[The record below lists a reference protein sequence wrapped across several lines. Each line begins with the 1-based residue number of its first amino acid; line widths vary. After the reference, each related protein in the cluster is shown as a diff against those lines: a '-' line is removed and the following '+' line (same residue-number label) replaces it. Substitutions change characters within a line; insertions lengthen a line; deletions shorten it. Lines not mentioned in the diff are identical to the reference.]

1 MRIAAESGTDHQA
14 PAGPLGT
21 YAKSSSPPL
30 NGREKVR
37 EIRAQRYELQATARL
52 LFSSEGRRQGL
63 AYGHD
68 FHRTAKCRHITRSD
82 GAEVYRDAEHGA
94 AFYGGL
100 VTCGSVWACPIC
112 AAVVQERRREEIAQA
127 IDWAYTQG
135 LQPVMITFTFPHH
148 TWDSLPDL
156 LEKQADAFRRLRRG
170 SVWQRLKDRM
180 GYRGLIR
187 ALELTHGEHGWHPH
201 THEVWL
207 VSADVK
213 ADELR
218 DVIVRRW
225 ADMCERAGLLTADKR
240 AAFMQHSVDVKGWC
254 TASDYLAKQD
264 DSKHWGA
271 DRELAKASTK
281 AGRKTGKHPFGLLA
295 DATEGDARAGRLYV
309 EYAQAVKGRRQL
321 FWSAGLKAEVGIED
335 IDDEELAEESREKAD
350 CLGRVGLPDWRL
362 VRAARQHA
370 QLLDAAEQGGWPA
383 VEELIR
389 HLRKRASNAPSA
401 SSTGTDAVD
410 SEAVGSALLSRP
422 EILSACPDQPAFAQ
436 APLFSDSTEF
446 EWPPVGRSVDQTRAV
461 SLLLRQLAG
470 SESPPELD
478 TERLRI

>member
-1 MRIAAESGTDHQA
+1 MSQHHQVTQGGESRPSGHTRN
-14 PAGPLGT
+14 PLP
-21 YAKSSSPPL
+21 PPL

-37 EIRAQRYELQATARL
+37 EIRAQRYELQATARVL
-52 LFSSEGRRQGL
+52 LSSEGRRQGL
-63 AYGHD
+63 QFGHD
-68 FHRTAKCRHITRSD
+68 FHRTAKCKHIMRSD
-82 GAEVYRDAEHGA
+82 DVEVYRDAEHGA

-112 AAVVQERRREEIAQA
+112 AAVVQERRRDEIAQA
-127 IDWAYTQG
+127 IDWAYQQG
-135 LQPVMITFTFPHH
+135 LQPVMITFTFPHQS
-148 TWDSLPDL
+148 WDSLPDL

-170 SVWQRLKDRM
+170 SVWQRIKERM

-187 ALELTHGEHGWHPH
+187 ALELTHGENGWHPH
-201 THEVWL
+201 THELWL

-240 AAFMQHSVDVKGWC
+240 VAFMQHSVDVKGWC
-254 TASDYLAKQD
+254 TASEYLAKQD
-264 DSKHWGA
+264 DARHWGA

-295 DATEGDARAGRLYV
+295 DAADGDTRAGHLYV
-309 EYAQAVKGRRQL
+309 EYAQAVKGRRQI

-350 CLGRVGLPDWRL
+350 CLGRVSLPDWRL

-370 QLLDAAEQGGWPA
+370 QLLDAAEVGGWPA
-383 VEELIR
+383 VEALISR
-389 HLRKRASNAPSA
+389 LRKHASGAPSG
-401 SSTGTDAVD
+401 SSTGTY
-410 SEAVGSALLSRP
+410 STGCEGSGSAVLSHP
-422 EILSACPDQPAFAQ
+422 EHLSVCPGQAAFAQ
-436 APLFSDSTEF
+436 ALSPSHSADRSSDPTA
-446 EWPPVGRSVDQTRAV
+446 AV
-461 SLLLRQLAG
+461 SLILRQLAVSG
-470 SESPPELD
+470 TRSEPDIAMPG
-478 TERLRI
+478 T

>member
-1 MRIAAESGTDHQA
+1 MSKTARQGADRRASTA
-14 PAGPLGT
+14 PLGT

-30 NGREKVR
+30 GDRETVR

-68 FHRTAKCRHITRSD
+68 FHRTAKCKHITRSEH
-82 GAEVYRDAEHGA
+82 AEVYRDAEHGA

-135 LQPVMITFTFPHH
+135 LQPVMLTFTFPHQS
-148 TWDSLPDL
+148 WDSLPDL

-180 GYRGLIR
+180 GYSGLIR

-201 THEVWL
+201 THELWL

-254 TASDYLAKQD
+254 TASEYLAKQD
-264 DSKHWGA
+264 DARHWGA

-295 DATEGDARAGRLYV
+295 DAADGDTRAGHLYV

-321 FWSAGLKAEVGIED
+321 FWSAGLKAEVGIDD
-335 IDDEELAEESREKAD
+335 IDDEKLADESREVAD
-350 CLGRVGLPDWRL
+350 LLGLVPLDDWRL
-362 VRAARQHA
+362 VRAAGQRA

-383 VEELIR
+383 VQALINR
-389 HLRKRASNAPSA
+389 LKTRVSGAPSG
-401 SSTGTDAVD
+401 SSTGTHLTDCEELESAVL
-410 SEAVGSALLSRP
+410 SCPGPLTGSLDLTP
-422 EILSACPDQPAFAQ
+422 SAQPPSVSHSA
-436 APLFSDSTEF
+436 
-446 EWPPVGRSVDQTRAV
+446 GRSSDPTTAV
-461 SLLLRQLAG
+461 SLLLRQLAWSKTP
-470 SESPPELD
+470 SEPD
-478 TERLRI
+478 TVMPGT

>member
-1 MRIAAESGTDHQA
+1 MSQHHQVTQGGESRPSGHTRN
-14 PAGPLGT
+14 PL
-21 YAKSSSPPL
+21 PPPD
-30 NGREKVR
+30 GRDKVR
-37 EIRAQRYELQATARL
+37 EIRAQRYDLQATARVL
-52 LFSSEGRRQGL
+52 LSSEGRKQGL
-63 AYGHD
+63 AFGHD
-68 FHRTAKCRHITRSD
+68 FHRTAKCKHITRSQH
-82 GAEVYRDAEHGA
+82 AEVYRDAEHGA

-127 IDWAYTQG
+127 IDWAYTKG

-148 TWDSLPDL
+148 QWDSLPDL

-201 THEVWL
+201 THELWF
-207 VSADVK
+207 VSASVS
-213 ADELR
+213 AEELHG
-218 DVIVRRW
+218 VIVRRW

-240 AAFMQHSVDVKGWC
+240 AAFMQHAVDVKGWC

-264 DSKHWGA
+264 SEKHWGA

-281 AGRKTGKHPFGLLA
+281 AGRKTGRHPFGLLA
-295 DATEGDARAGRLYV
+295 DAGDGDARSGRLYV

-350 CLGRVGLPDWRL
+350 LLGLVHLDDWRI
-362 VRAARQHA
+362 VRAAGQRA
-370 QLLDAAEQGGWPA
+370 QLLDAAEHGGWPA
-383 VEELIR
+383 VETLISR
-389 HLRKRASNAPSA
+389 LRRRVSGAPSE
-401 SSTGTDAVD
+401 SSIGTDQD
-410 SEAVGSALLSRP
+410 DFEGSGSAVLSCP
-422 EILSACPDQPAFAQ
+422 EPLSVCPDQPAFAQ

-461 SLLLRQLAG
+461 SLMLQQIV
-470 SESPPELD
+470 ESGTRFEPD
-478 TERLRI
+478 TVLSGT

>member
-1 MRIAAESGTDHQA
+1 MRITAETGTDQR
-14 PAGPLGT
+14 PARAALGT

-30 NGREKVR
+30 GDREKVR
-37 EIRAQRYELQATARL
+37 EIRAQRYDLQATARVL
-52 LFSSEGRRQGL
+52 LSSEGRRQGL
-63 AYGHD
+63 QFGHD
-68 FHRTAKCRHITRSD
+68 FHRTAKCKHITRSD
-82 GAEVYRDAEHGA
+82 AAEVYRDAEHGA

-112 AAVVQERRREEIAQA
+112 AAVVQERRRDEIAQA
-127 IDWAYTQG
+127 IDWAYQQG
-135 LQPVMITFTFPHH
+135 LQPVMITFTFPHQA
-148 TWDSLPDL
+148 WDSLPDL
-156 LEKQADAFRRLRRG
+156 LERQADAFRRLRRG

-201 THEVWL
+201 THELWL

-218 DVIVRRW
+218 DVVVRRW

-240 AAFMQHSVDVKGWC
+240 AAFMQHAVDVKGWC

-295 DATEGDARAGRLYV
+295 DAADGDTRAGHLYV

-335 IDDEELAEESREKAD
+335 IDDEDLAEESREVAD
-350 CLGRVGLPDWRL
+350 LLGLLDQRQWRL
-362 VRAARQHA
+362 VREAGQRA
-370 QLLDAAEQGGWPA
+370 QLLDAAEVGGWPA
-383 VEELIR
+383 VLT
-389 HLRKRASNAPSA
+389 LLNGLSGTPLGAPSG
-401 SSTGTDAVD
+401 SSDEPA
-410 SEAVGSALLSRP
+410 AAP
-422 EILSACPDQPAFAQ
+422 EPEPPVVQ
-436 APLFSDSTEF
+436 APAPALHGGFGT
-446 EWPPVGRSVDQTRAV
+446 PPTAHAEHRPA
-461 SLLLRQLAG
+461 
-470 SESPPELD
+470 PPPG
-478 TERLRI
+478 